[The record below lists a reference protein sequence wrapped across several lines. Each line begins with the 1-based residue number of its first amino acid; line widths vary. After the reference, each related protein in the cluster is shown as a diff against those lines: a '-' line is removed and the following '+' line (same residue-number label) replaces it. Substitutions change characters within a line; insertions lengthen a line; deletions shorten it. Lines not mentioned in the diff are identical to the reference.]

1 MNYFSEK
8 ELACQHCGGYVFDK
22 DFLAVLNRIRSDCG
36 FALPVS
42 SGYRC
47 IHHPIEAA
55 KDEPGAH
62 ATGAAVD
69 IQVSGW
75 KAHRLLEV
83 ALAHGVKRIGVDQSG
98 PHSKRFIHLDAAEG
112 FPSPAIWSY

>member
-1 MNYFSEK
+1 MNYFSQK
-8 ELACQHCGGYVFDK
+8 ELACSHCGGYVFDD
-22 DFLAVLNRIRSDCG
+22 DFLATLNKIREKCG
-36 FALPVS
+36 FPLPVT

-47 IHHPIEAA
+47 IHHPIEVA

-75 KAHRLLEV
+75 QAHRLLEV
-83 ALAHGVKRIGVDQSG
+83 ALEEGIKRIGIDQSG

-112 FPSPAIWSY
+112 FPAPAIWSY

>member
-8 ELACQHCGGYVFDK
+8 ELACQHCGGYVFDE
-22 DFLAVLNRIRSDCG
+22 DFLALLNRIRNDCG
-36 FALPVS
+36 FPLPVS

-47 IHHPIEAA
+47 IHHPIEVA

-62 ATGAAVD
+62 ATGKAVD
-69 IQVSGW
+69 LQVSGW

-83 ALAHGVKRIGVDQSG
+83 ALAHGVKRVGINQSG
-98 PHSKRFIHLDAAEG
+98 PHSKRFIHLDAADG
-112 FPSPAIWSY
+112 FPSPVVWSY